1 MDSSNSKSSKW
12 NIKQEKNGMKQERR
26 EKRMKIQQSAIEKV
40 ASSQREDL
48 IQEESSALK
57 TSSTAAVPGRL
68 ELRHRW
74 LKFLLLWQS
83 TTWKGGS
90 GKIIRGET

>member
-1 MDSSNSKSSKW
+1 
-12 NIKQEKNGMKQERR
+12 
-26 EKRMKIQQSAIEKV
+26 MKIQQSAIEKV
-40 ASSQREDL
+40 ASSQRDL

-90 GKIIRGET
+90 GKIIRGQT